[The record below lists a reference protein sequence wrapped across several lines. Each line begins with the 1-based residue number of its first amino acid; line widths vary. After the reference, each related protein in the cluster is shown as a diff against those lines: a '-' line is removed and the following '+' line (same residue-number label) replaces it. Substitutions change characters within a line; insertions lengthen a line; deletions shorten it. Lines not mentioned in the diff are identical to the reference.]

1 MMGHDGT
8 WKSHMTAKSHHE
20 VVVVV
25 VPLVQPLSRLHRF
38 GIVRGLFV
46 SAYAFFEVLTSR

>member
-1 MMGHDGT
+1 
-8 WKSHMTAKSHHE
+8 MTAKSHHE